1 MKSIKSRL
9 IVSILV
15 ITIIPI
21 IAFLVYSLVF
31 VSDDQI
37 TSNMDESETK
47 ISWATQHMNSKIE
60 QLEDVMYSMHIEED
74 LLNNVD
80 SVYDSS
86 TEIESILR
94 NALYTNANLAS
105 KITVISNQTDLLV
118 SLDYENGFRSQS
130 IAFMNP
136 YLDLQ
141 GTPTGVG
148 FSTYQNNIIA
158 YHTIN
163 DFQTQEELGVII
175 IQLNSSLTSEFDSIF
190 GDNTDYLI
198 LSSSE
203 LVYASNEMNIERE
216 SLIEEYKANNT
227 SYQEDE
233 QYIWIRQISNN
244 DIYLASLIDSEYIDA
259 FNNRLITT
267 GLLIIFISLAVTIPT
282 AILLSNKIT
291 MPIIKLVDHMNEFE
305 FSHVKG
311 DMQNYNEINLLEKSY
326 NKMIDEMSI
335 MIKERYKN
343 KIDIQSAQL
352 KALQAQ
358 INPHF
363 LANTFQLIGGMA
375 LNVDAE
381 DIYDATIKMSNM
393 VRYSMKINEDS
404 TTLKEELQHIENYL
418 SIQKLRF
425 GDQLDFQIDIPSH
438 LRSVPVPKLTLQPII
453 ENAFKHG
460 FKRKEGL
467 WTIKINCEMDN
478 KIAIQITDNGSG
490 MDDETRKLINQQFIE
505 RDNHLIISDDDYY
518 AGIGLVNIDSRIKL
532 LYGKE
537 YGIQLS
543 KSKQGG
549 VVVTIYLPKEVI
561 A

>member
-1 MKSIKSRL
+1 VKSIKSRL
-9 IVSILV
+9 IVRILV

-37 TSNMDESETK
+37 KSNMDESETK
-47 ISWATQHMNSKIE
+47 IAWAKQHMNSKIE
-60 QLEDVMYSMHIEED
+60 QLEDVMYSMHIEEN
-74 LLNNVD
+74 LLNYVD
-80 SVYDSS
+80 DVYDSS
-86 TEIESILR
+86 TEIEGILR

-105 KITVISNQTDLLV
+105 KISVISTRSNLVV
-118 SLDYENGFRSQS
+118 SLDYENGFRTQS
-130 IAFMNP
+130 LAILNP
-136 YLDLQ
+136 YEDQQ
-141 GTPTGVG
+141 GTPTGIG
-148 FSTYQNNIIA
+148 FSTYQNNIIT

-163 DFQTQEELGVII
+163 DFRTQEELGVII
-175 IQLNSSLTSEFDSIF
+175 IELNKRLIKEFDSIF
-190 GDNTDYLI
+190 GENTDYFI
-198 LSSSE
+198 ISSNE
-203 LVYASNEMNIERE
+203 IVYASTDALIDRE
-216 SLIEEYKANNT
+216 ALIDAFYEHKT
-227 SYQEDE
+227 TQQTDD
-233 QYIWIRQISNN
+233 QYVWVRQITGSN
-244 DIYLASLIDSEYIDA
+244 IFLVSMIDRTYIDA

-282 AILLSNKIT
+282 AIVLSNKIT
-291 MPIIKLVDHMNEFE
+291 TPIIKLVDHMNEFE

-311 DMQNYNEINLLEKSY
+311 DTQNYNEINLLEKSY
-326 NKMIDEMSI
+326 NKMIDEMSL

-404 TTLKEELQHIENYL
+404 TTLKEEIQHIENYL

-425 GDQLDFQIDIPSH
+425 GDQLDFQINIPRHLMDISM
-438 LRSVPVPKLTLQPII
+438 PKLTLQPII

-460 FKRKEGL
+460 FKRKDGL
-467 WTIKINCEMDN
+467 WSIRIDCEKQDQILIN
-478 KIAIQITDNGSG
+478 IIDNGEG
-490 MDDETRKLINQQFIE
+490 MDETTRNLINHQFVE
-505 RDNHLIISDDDYY
+505 RDNHLSISDDDYY

-532 LYGKE
+532 LHGKDC
-537 YGIQLS
+537 GIKLS
-543 KSKQGG
+543 AAPNEG
-549 VVVTIYLPKEVI
+549 VMVTIYLPKEVM
-561 A
+561 

>member
-37 TSNMDESETK
+37 ESNLEESKTK

-60 QLEDVMYSMHIEED
+60 QLEDVMYSMHIEEN
-74 LLNNVD
+74 LLTSVD
-80 SVYDSS
+80 DVYESS

-94 NALYTNANLAS
+94 NALYTNANLAN
-105 KITVISNQTDLLV
+105 KITVISNQSNLLV
-118 SLDYENGFRSQS
+118 SLDYENGLRSQS
-130 IAFMNP
+130 TVIMNP
-136 YLDLQ
+136 YHDLQ
-141 GTPTGVG
+141 GIPMGVG
-148 FSTYQNNIIA
+148 FSTHQNNIVA

-175 IQLNSSLTSEFDSIF
+175 IQLNQSLTNEFDSIF

-198 LSSSE
+198 FSSNE
-203 LVYASNEMNIERE
+203 MVYASNETNIE
-216 SLIEEYKANNT
+216 EENLLEKYKTNIT
-227 SYQEDE
+227 SYQDDE

-244 DIYLASLIDSEYIDA
+244 DVYLASLIDSEYIDA
-259 FNNRLITT
+259 FNNQLITT

-282 AILLSNKIT
+282 AIILSNKIT

-311 DMQNYNEINLLEKSY
+311 DIQNYDEINLLEKSY
-326 NKMIDEMSI
+326 NKMIDEMSL

-404 TTLKEELQHIENYL
+404 TTIKEELQHIENYL

-425 GDQLDFQIDIPSH
+425 GDQLDFQIDIPAR
-438 LRSVPVPKLTLQPII
+438 LKSVPVPKLTLQPII

-460 FKRKEGL
+460 FKHKEGL
-467 WTIKINCEMDN
+467 WSIKIHCEMNED
-478 KIAIQITDNGSG
+478 IVIHIIDNGSG
-490 MDDETRKLINQQFIE
+490 MDEKTRKLINQQFIE
-505 RDNHLIISDDDYY
+505 RENHLIISDDDYF

-537 YGIQLS
+537 YGIKLL
-543 KSKQGG
+543 KAKQGG
-549 VVVTIYLPKEVI
+549 VEVTMNLPKEVI